1 MKDLKNQIELFHQ
14 GFSAEITQAS
24 NYENLEALRVKYLG
38 RHGLLSNLMTLLK
51 SLSNEEKREFGP
63 LLNKLKQN
71 TEELF
76 SAKQKS
82 IDDEIEKLKA
92 IKRMNFDVTAY
103 NIEELKGSLHP
114 STLIIEHVENIF
126 ISMGYEIIYGP
137 EVETEYHNF
146 DALNIPKDHPARES
160 HDTFWL
166 NLPGKLLRTHTSTA
180 QIHTMLTK
188 KPPLAVISHGRCF
201 RNEATDSS
209 HDFMFQQL
217 EGLVIDKNISMAHL
231 LGTMKNFLK
240 AIFGQDNLEIKMR
253 PSYFPFVEPGVEIDM
268 TCPFCK
274 HGCSTCKKT
283 GWVEIC
289 GAGLVHPNVLKAV
302 NIDPEEFS
310 GFAFGFGLTRL
321 IMLRYGI
328 SDIRLL
334 HSNKIDFLQQF
345 S

>member
-1 MKDLKNQIELFHQ
+1 MKDLKKQIELFQQEFYTDINKAHNKE
-14 GFSAEITQAS
+14 G
-24 NYENLEALRVKYLG
+24 LETIRIKYLARNG
-38 RHGLLSNLMTLLK
+38 ILSSLMDQLKMLSND
-51 SLSNEEKREFGP
+51 EKRTLGP
-63 LLNKLKQN
+63 LLNQLKQDS
-71 TEELF
+71 EKIFLD
-76 SAKQKS
+76 KQHF
-82 IDDEIEKLKA
+82 IENEIETIKA
-92 IKRMNFDVTAY
+92 TKRMNFDVTMY
-103 NIEELKGSLHP
+103 KVPEFKGSLHP
-114 STLIIEHVENIF
+114 YSLIIEQIENIF
-126 ISMGYEIIYGP
+126 ISMGYEIAYGP
-137 EVETEYHNF
+137 EVETEFHNF
-146 DALNIPKDHPARES
+146 DALNIPKDHPAREA

-166 NLPGKLLRTHTSTA
+166 NLPGKLLRTHTSTV
-180 QIHTMLTK
+180 QIHSMLSK
-188 KPPLAVISHGRCF
+188 KPPMALISHGRVF

-231 LGTMKNFLK
+231 LGTINNFLK
-240 AIFGQDNLEIKMR
+240 TLFENDNLEIKVR

-274 HGCSTCKKT
+274 IGCPTCKKT
-283 GWVEIC
+283 GWIEMG

-302 NIDPEEFS
+302 NINPDEFS

>member
-1 MKDLKNQIELFHQ
+1 MKDLKNQIELFQQ
-14 GFSAEITQAS
+14 GFSTEIKQAS
-24 NYENLEALRVKYLG
+24 DYENLEAVRVKYLG
-38 RHGLLSNLMTLLK
+38 RHGILSNLMNELK
-51 SLSNEEKREFGP
+51 SLSTEEKREFGP
-63 LLNKLKQN
+63 LLNKLKQSS
-71 TEELF
+71 EELF
-76 SAKQKS
+76 SDKQKN
-82 IDDEIEKLKA
+82 IEDEIEKQKA

-103 NIEELKGSLHP
+103 KLQEFKGSLHP
-114 STLIIEHVENIF
+114 STLIIEQIENIF
-126 ISMGYEIIYGP
+126 ISMGYEINYGP

-166 NLPGKLLRTHTSTA
+166 NLPGKLLRTHTSTVEI
-180 QIHTMLTK
+180 QTMLQK
-188 KPPLAVISHGRCF
+188 KPPIAMISHGRCF

-217 EGLVIDKNISMAHL
+217 EGLVVDKNISMAHL

-240 AIFGQDNLEIKMR
+240 AIFAQDNLEIKMR

-302 NIDPEEFS
+302 NIDPEEYS